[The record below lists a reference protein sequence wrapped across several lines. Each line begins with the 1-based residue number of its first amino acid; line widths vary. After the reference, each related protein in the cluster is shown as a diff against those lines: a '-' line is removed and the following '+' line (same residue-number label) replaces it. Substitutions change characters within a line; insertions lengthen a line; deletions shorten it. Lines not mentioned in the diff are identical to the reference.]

1 MRVISVILLLWAP
14 VLISSKQPQDCRE
27 VQTINSHAVNGVY
40 TIFPAGDRSGV
51 KVYCDME
58 SEGGGWTAFHRR
70 MDGTVNFYRPW
81 DQYKIG
87 FGEASGE
94 HWLGLDNLHYL
105 TGERKHEL
113 LVSMEDFEGNKR
125 FALYSTFSVGSECE
139 GFNLSVSGFKAGD
152 AGDAMSSHN
161 GMKFSTLDRDQDTWP
176 EHCARKFL
184 GAFWY
189 TACHETN
196 PTGVY
201 RWGADNSLF
210 AVGMSWLHWK
220 GHDYSLKSMSMK
232 RIDTKFPQ
240 KSDDEGDAMS
250 LNNGMKFS
258 TLDRDQDTWPEHCAR
273 KFLGAF
279 WYAACHETNPTGVYR
294 WGADNS
300 LFAVGMSWLHWKGH
314 DYSLKSM
321 SMKKRYYRFLGTKE
335 SSYGGCGDTGN
346 GVCSADGRDG
356 IMARRRL
363 QRGGESEDGSLLAR
377 RTVQAQRDDS
387 AESNYRSLNSA
398 GEGWSEAPDNS
409 VQQDVANMET
419 HTEVGSNPCNY
430 I

>member
-1 MRVISVILLLWAP
+1 MKNINSFHRNQKMRVISVILLLWAP

-152 AGDAMSSHN
+152 AGDAMSSNN

-189 TACHETN
+189 AACHKTN

-232 RIDTKFPQ
+232 VRP
-240 KSDDEGDAMS
+240 
-250 LNNGMKFS
+250 
-258 TLDRDQDTWPEHCAR
+258 
-273 KFLGAF
+273 
-279 WYAACHETNPTGVYR
+279 
-294 WGADNS
+294 
-300 LFAVGMSWLHWKGH
+300 
-314 DYSLKSM
+314 
-321 SMKKRYYRFLGTKE
+321 
-335 SSYGGCGDTGN
+335 
-346 GVCSADGRDG
+346 
-356 IMARRRL
+356 
-363 QRGGESEDGSLLAR
+363 
-377 RTVQAQRDDS
+377 AQ
-387 AESNYRSLNSA
+387 
-398 GEGWSEAPDNS
+398 
-409 VQQDVANMET
+409 Q
-419 HTEVGSNPCNY
+419 
-430 I
+430 

>member
-1 MRVISVILLLWAP
+1 MDAASPTSSRSDIVANSSDIVKENGAPVRGGLRGDNSPEEIEERMGRNENINSFHRNQKMRVISVILLLWAP

-51 KVYCDME
+51 K
-58 SEGGGWTAFHRR
+58 AFHRR

-113 LVSMEDFEGNKR
+113 LVNMEDFEGNKR

-189 TACHETN
+189 
-196 PTGVY
+196 
-201 RWGADNSLF
+201 
-210 AVGMSWLHWK
+210 
-220 GHDYSLKSMSMK
+220 
-232 RIDTKFPQ
+232 
-240 KSDDEGDAMS
+240 
-250 LNNGMKFS
+250 
-258 TLDRDQDTWPEHCAR
+258 
-273 KFLGAF
+273 
-279 WYAACHETNPTGVYR
+279 AACHETNPTGVYR

-321 SMKKRYYRFLGTKE
+321 SMKKPPCRDRRYVTASVQKRYYRFLGTKE

-346 GVCSADGRDG
+346 GVCLADGRDG

-398 GEGWSEAPDNS
+398 GEGWSEAP
-409 VQQDVANMET
+409 E
-419 HTEVGSNPCNY
+419 
-430 I
+430 